1 MADPFLGEIRA
12 FAGNFAPLG
21 WALCQG
27 QVLPIAENDA
37 LFALIGTTYG
47 GDGQTTF
54 ALPNLAGRIP
64 IHQGTGPGLTR
75 RAMGEAGGSEAVA
88 LGVQQLPT
96 HNHTAIGANSGADK
110 VGPAGAFW
118 STDPGGNSGAYSTM
132 AGSQMA
138 GGAIGIAG
146 GGQAH
151 ANLQPFLVL
160 NYIIALEGLFPPQ
173 S

>member
-1 MADPFLGEIRA
+1 MADQFLGEIRA

-27 QVLPIAENDA
+27 QLLPIAQNDA

-47 GDGQTTF
+47 GDGQSTF

-64 IHQGTGPGLTR
+64 IHQGAGPGLTR
-75 RAMGEAGGSEAVA
+75 RALGEAGGSEAVA
-88 LGVQQLPT
+88 LGVPQLPA
-96 HNHTAIGANSGADK
+96 HSHAAMGANSGADR
-110 VGPAGAFW
+110 VSPAAAYW
-118 STDPGGNSGAYSTM
+118 STDPGGNTGAYSTT

-138 GGAIGIAG
+138 AGAIGTAG

-151 ANLQPFLVL
+151 ANMQPFLVL
-160 NYIIALEGLFPPQ
+160 NYIIALEGIFPSQ